1 MLSVRPWTS
10 TVRVRDLLELSK
22 FCATRCHHSVGFPVY
37 LRVCPCSHT
46 LVVLFL
52 EAGLVLWLPALC
64 SLLPP
69 RHLGV
74 HAERLWSRRIPTCCW
89 FLPLALAPYKVSSLS
104 DLHFCPDAFMMSLV
118 VIGSCTRFFGTACVG
133 GCREAGRTAMFSAV
147 WLIRGA
153 SCLLELCGGRSSSFV

>member
-1 MLSVRPWTS
+1 MSETCWSFPSSVQQGATTRSGFQCTS
-10 TVRVRDLLELSK
+10 A
-22 FCATRCHHSVGFPVY
+22 CAFAP
-37 LRVCPCSHT
+37 HT
-46 LVVLFL
+46 LDVLFL

-64 SLLPP
+64 SLPPP

-74 HAERLWSRRIPTCCW
+74 HAESLWSRRIPTCCW

-104 DLHFCPDAFMMSLV
+104 DLHFCPDAFMVSLV
-118 VIGSCTRFFGTACVG
+118 VFGSCTRFFGTACVG

-153 SCLLELCGGRSSSFV
+153 SCLLVLCGRRSSSFV